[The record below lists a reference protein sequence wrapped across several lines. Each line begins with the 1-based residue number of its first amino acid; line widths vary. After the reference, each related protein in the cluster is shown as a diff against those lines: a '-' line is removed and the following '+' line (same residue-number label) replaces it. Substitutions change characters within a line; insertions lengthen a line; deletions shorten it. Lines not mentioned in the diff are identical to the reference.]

1 MSDKGFEIDFTLGSE
16 VYREFVITRLEW
28 DV

>member
-1 MSDKGFEIDFTLGSE
+1 MGDKGFEVDFTLGSE
-16 VYREFVITRLEW
+16 VYRGFVITRLEG

>member
-1 MSDKGFEIDFTLGSE
+1 MGDKRFEVDFTLSGE
-16 VYREFVITRLEW
+16 VYRKFVITRLEG